1 MAFWTCSLVVL
12 ELIIFILFLQAEG
25 ANVVKVDL
33 FFFAVMRLRTNRAK
47 RLVWDFAL
55 IIFFCFSFSHM
66 TIVVIAVVLI
76 HVIFCVFLVT
86 SQCFKIANVMPMLV
100 LLLKSLSPLACSTQ
114 TVLMFVPTCIAGH
127 YLTLFSILY
136 LV

>member
-1 MAFWTCSLVVL
+1 MAFWTYSRVVP

-33 FFFAVMRLRTNRAK
+33 FFFAVTRLRMNRAK
-47 RLVWDFAL
+47 QLVWDFAR
-55 IIFFCFSFSHM
+55 IIFVFFFYPM

-86 SQCFKIANVMPMLV
+86 S
-100 LLLKSLSPLACSTQ
+100 
-114 TVLMFVPTCIAGH
+114 
-127 YLTLFSILY
+127 
-136 LV
+136 